1 MYHTEGYIDKESVD
15 AGSHMVSL
23 AGQIQ
28 GQDVLVWAVW
38 PERAKARQY
47 QDRLRQWFT
56 EELGAVIPGPES
68 RINRELLRVSSGL
81 KCRLYLYYDKRLYR
95 AGKQAQE
102 GEYQIGPCLGACV
115 HREGEAAS
123 LPLTEELEDMQRT
136 LKKENPT
143 EDDSGESTTALL
155 GNIWQKNIMDCVM
168 EDSLNYAYFMLWETR

>member
-38 PERAKARQY
+38 RERAKAQQY

-56 EELGAVIPGPES
+56 GELGTVIPASEAQ
-68 RINRELLRVSSGL
+68 INREMLRVSSSL
-81 KCRLYLYYDKRLYR
+81 KCRLYLYCDKRLYR
-95 AGKQAQE
+95 AGEQVSE
-102 GEYQIGPCLGACV
+102 GEYQIGPSFGACV

-123 LPLTEELEDMQRT
+123 LPLAEELEQIQKNVME
-136 LKKENPT
+136 EN
-143 EDDSGESTTALL
+143 SAGENSEEASPALL

-168 EDSLNYAYFMLWETR
+168 GDSLNYAYFMLWETR